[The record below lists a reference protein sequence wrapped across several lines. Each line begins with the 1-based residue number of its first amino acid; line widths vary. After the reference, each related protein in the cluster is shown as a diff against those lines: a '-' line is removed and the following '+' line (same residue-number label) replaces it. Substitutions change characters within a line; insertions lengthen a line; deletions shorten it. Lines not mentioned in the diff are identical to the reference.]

1 MKNGMTEMQ
10 KDDKAPHAAGP
21 GGVEPQTPANDPGPD
36 ALPAEPEAPPEADMT
51 RGDLEAR
58 FAALAAEL
66 AEKTAELAAFKD
78 SALRQLADNQN
89 QRRRAEN
96 EMAEMRKY
104 GAAHF
109 ARDTLAIAD
118 NLNRALAAAGG
129 AGAGGAAAAADQAAR
144 AQMLDALRQGVELIE
159 REFMAIIE
167 RHGIKR
173 IEPFGEKFD
182 PNWHQAMFEA
192 EAEGAEP
199 GTVMQVVQPGY
210 RLHDRLLRPAMV
222 GVAKAKAN
230 VPAPAQSE
238 APKDE
243 SSNK

>member
-1 MKNGMTEMQ
+1 MTDTQ
-10 KDDKAPHAAGP
+10 KDEKAPHTPGAGA
-21 GGVEPQTPANDPGPD
+21 EPQTPANDPGPE
-36 ALPAEPEAPPEADMT
+36 AMPAEPEAPPEAGMP
-51 RGDLEAR
+51 RAELEAR
-58 FAALAAEL
+58 FAALAGEL

-78 SALRQLADNQN
+78 SALRQLADHQN

-109 ARDTLAIAD
+109 ARDTLAMAD
-118 NLNRALAAAGG
+118 NLRRALSAAGG
-129 AGAGGAAAAADQAAR
+129 TAAASPAADQAAR
-144 AQMLDALRQGVELIE
+144 AQMFDSLRQGVELIE
-159 REFMAIIE
+159 REFAAILE

-173 IEPFGEKFD
+173 IDPLGEKFD

-192 EAEGAEP
+192 EAPGAEP

-222 GVAKAKAN
+222 GVVKAK
-230 VPAPAQSE
+230 VPQSDE
-238 APKDE
+238 PKDE
-243 SSNK
+243 SAAS

>member
-1 MKNGMTEMQ
+1 MTDTQ
-10 KDDKAPHAAGP
+10 KDEKMPAGA
-21 GGVEPQTPANDPGPD
+21 EPQAPANDASPE
-36 ALPAEPEAPPEADMT
+36 AAPAEPLTQPEAEMP
-51 RGDLEAR
+51 RAELEAR
-58 FAALAAEL
+58 FAALAAQL

-109 ARDTLAIAD
+109 ARDTLALAD
-118 NLNRALAAAGG
+118 NLRRALAAAAAP
-129 AGAGGAAAAADQAAR
+129 AGDPAQR
-144 AQMLDALRQGVELIE
+144 AQMLDSLRQGVELIE
-159 REFMAIIE
+159 RDFLSILE

-173 IEPFGEKFD
+173 IEPLGEKFD

-192 EAEGAEP
+192 EVDGAEP
-199 GTVMQVVQPGY
+199 GTITQVVQPGY

-222 GVAKAKAN
+222 GVAKAKAGP
-230 VPAPAQSE
+230 PAAQPGE
-238 APKDE
+238 KPNGGA
-243 SSNK
+243 